1 MDFDSAVALLRRLI
15 ATPSPSREEGAAA
28 DIMEAELRS
37 MGYKPHRKG
46 NNVWAEASARDDSK
60 PRYCSMHIS
69 TRCVHRRHGAGIRMM
84 RVSRMGVFTVWE
96 ATIRAE
102 VSCRC
107 WQHSIFWRSGR
118 SRIT

>member
-37 MGYKPHRKG
+37 MGDTPHRKG

-60 PRYCSMHIS
+60 PTLLLDAHID
-69 TRCVHRRHGAGIRMM
+69 
-84 RVSRMGVFTVWE
+84 TVRQS
-96 ATIRAE
+96 AA
-102 VSCRC
+102 
-107 WQHSIFWRSGR
+107 
-118 SRIT
+118 